1 MTMKEDRESAS
12 FLSRAYQIAK
22 LIAVTLAS
30 VVAFVI
36 SLIAL
41 DLSKGHWWVD
51 IRLPLYGVTIIIT
64 AVVAVCAALCIWL
77 ALVVKD
83 ALDSRSFYR
92 NESKSLRSMVSMLQD
107 LAYNDSITGI
117 PNSNKLRED
126 MKVMTFDKPRC
137 LILLDLENFG
147 VINKK
152 YNHWVGDEYLRR
164 FSQMVTDSGRRNEF
178 LFKIRPLTDSREN
191 PENEVKAF
199 RKNSGG
205 DEFFMLLEGTVM
217 DGLGYLNRLIK
228 RGGEFERMA
237 MEIMKER
244 HRFGF
249 CAGVVSI
256 AVNESYESVSKRVSH
271 CLGLALEEGSRR
283 KVYWI
288 ESEMPKNLTPIQR
301 KILEETEQLFGCQ
314 RAK

>member
-126 MKVMTFDKPRC
+126 MKVMTFDKPKKQKGEHL
-137 LILLDLENFG
+137 LIDDFDSTFYGEPDDEEIDL
-147 VINKK
+147 NKI
-152 YNHWVGDEYLRR
+152 
-164 FSQMVTDSGRRNEF
+164 
-178 LFKIRPLTDSREN
+178 KIHNKHSAAE
-191 PENEVKAF
+191 
-199 RKNSGG
+199 
-205 DEFFMLLEGTVM
+205 
-217 DGLGYLNRLIK
+217 
-228 RGGEFERMA
+228 
-237 MEIMKER
+237 
-244 HRFGF
+244 
-249 CAGVVSI
+249 
-256 AVNESYESVSKRVSH
+256 
-271 CLGLALEEGSRR
+271 
-283 KVYWI
+283 
-288 ESEMPKNLTPIQR
+288 
-301 KILEETEQLFGCQ
+301 
-314 RAK
+314 